1 MKGRER
7 PRNMFLQWRKM
18 CVFSRRNRKRRTDRL
33 SITNQT
39 SAGHFFFPEFL
50 RCGKRFLQT
59 VERYKNEENRFCGAE
74 WRPGS
79 VIWCIF
85 LCPNNKKKKKSHKL
99 RPLSLD
105 GTQNC
110 FLNEKN
116 INILRVRGRE
126 ESAGRPFSPSS
137 VQDIRFTPLA
147 PFWTLGNPVLV
158 FPKRSRQSPFGE

>member
-1 MKGRER
+1 M
-7 PRNMFLQWRKM
+7 PDIF
-18 CVFSRRNRKRRTDRL
+18 FSRNFYDAAKDSSKRSRDIKMKKTGSAARNGGPDQLFGVFFYVQIIKR
-33 SITNQT
+33 
-39 SAGHFFFPEFL
+39 
-50 RCGKRFLQT
+50 
-59 VERYKNEENRFCGAE
+59 
-74 WRPGS
+74 
-79 VIWCIF
+79 
-85 LCPNNKKKKKSHKL
+85 KKKSHKL